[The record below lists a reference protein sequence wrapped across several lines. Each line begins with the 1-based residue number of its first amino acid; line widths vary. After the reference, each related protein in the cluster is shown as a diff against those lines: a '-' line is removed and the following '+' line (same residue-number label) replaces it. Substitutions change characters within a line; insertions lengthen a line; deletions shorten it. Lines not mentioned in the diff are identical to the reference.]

1 LVRFLNQYGISN
13 EETMIKKLF
22 AIPLIFLLGVSTVAA
37 PTPPTGSVNGH
48 VTATLTGWGGEAFYL
63 ELDAPINTAC
73 TVQNR
78 AAIAPTLVQ
87 YKENV
92 SQAMYALSSG
102 RQVTVYFTGCFQG
115 VAAGFV
121 SMVVSNHY

>member
-1 LVRFLNQYGISN
+1 
-13 EETMIKKLF
+13 MIKKLL
-22 AIPLIFLLGVSTVAA
+22 AIPVIFFLCVSAGAA
-37 PTPPTGSVNGH
+37 PSTPTGSVNGH
-48 VTATLTGWGGEAFYL
+48 VTATMTGWSGEAFYL
-63 ELDAPINTAC
+63 ELDTPINTAC

-78 AAIAPTLVQ
+78 AAILPTLTQ

-102 RQVTVYFTGCFQG
+102 RQVTVYFTGCYQG